1 MYVYVCIHTI
11 KRGLH
16 DQVASAVRDQLG
28 EDSSEMVTDT
38 AEGP

>member
-1 MYVYVCIHTI
+1 MYVYVCIHTV
-11 KRGLH
+11 KRCLH

-28 EDSSEMVTDT
+28 EDSGEVVAHA